1 MVGTDSRA
9 DGGIFLRNISVD
21 EFDAVYDIM
30 ENSFPDDEYRSY
42 CGQKMLFS
50 KPEYDIYV
58 VDGDDSTIRAF
69 VSVWDFDNFAYIEH
83 LAVNPAFRNAGIGA
97 SILAAVKE
105 KAGKRIC
112 LEVELPEN
120 DIARRRIGFYTR
132 NGFSLNEYHY
142 IQPPM
147 SAGKN
152 PVPLLIMTTG
162 GAVDEKKFEY
172 IKDKLYEKVYNVHQ

>member
-9 DGGIFLRNISVD
+9 DGGIFLINISVD

-58 VDGDDSTIRAF
+58 VDGDDSTLRAF

-83 LAVNPAFRNAGIGA
+83 LAVNPACRNAGIGA

-152 PVPLLIMTTG
+152 PVPLLIMTTD
-162 GAVDEKKFEY
+162 GAVDEKEFEY
-172 IKDKLYEKVYNVHQ
+172 IKDKLYQ

>member
-58 VDGDDSTIRAF
+58 VDGDDSTLRAF
-69 VSVWDFDNFAYIEH
+69 V
-83 LAVNPAFRNAGIGA
+83 PA
-97 SILAAVKE
+97 
-105 KAGKRIC
+105 
-112 LEVELPEN
+112 
-120 DIARRRIGFYTR
+120 
-132 NGFSLNEYHY
+132 
-142 IQPPM
+142 
-147 SAGKN
+147 
-152 PVPLLIMTTG
+152 
-162 GAVDEKKFEY
+162 
-172 IKDKLYEKVYNVHQ
+172 

>member
-58 VDGDDSTIRAF
+58 VDGDDSTLRAF
-69 VSVWDFDNFAYIEH
+69 VSVWDFDNFAYIDH
-83 LAVNPAFRNAGIGA
+83 LAVNHACRNAGIGA

-152 PVPLLIMTTG
+152 PVPLLIMTTD
-162 GAVDEKKFEY
+162 GAVDEKEFEY

>member
-58 VDGDDSTIRAF
+58 VDGDDSTLRAF

-83 LAVNPAFRNAGIGA
+83 LAVNPACRNAGIGA

-105 KAGKRIC
+105 KVGKRIC

-172 IKDKLYEKVYNVHQ
+172 IKDKLYEKVYNVNQ

>member
-30 ENSFPDDEYRSY
+30 ENSFPNDEYRSY

>member
-58 VDGDDSTIRAF
+58 VDGDDSTLRAF

-120 DIARRRIGFYTR
+120 DIACRRIGFYTR

>member
-1 MVGTDSRA
+1 MVGIDSRA
-9 DGGIFLRNISVD
+9 DAGIFLRNISVD

-30 ENSFPDDEYRSY
+30 EKSFPEDEYRSY
-42 CGQKMLFS
+42 DEQKMLFS
-50 KPEYDIYV
+50 KSEYDIYV
-58 VDGDDSTIRAF
+58 VDGDDSTLRAF

-152 PVPLLIMTTG
+152 PVPLLIMTTD

-172 IKDKLYEKVYNVHQ
+172 IKDKLYEKVYNVNQ

>member
-50 KPEYDIYV
+50 NPEYDIYV
-58 VDGDDSTIRAF
+58 VDGDDSTLRAF

>member
-58 VDGDDSTIRAF
+58 VDGDDSTLRAF

-83 LAVNPAFRNAGIGA
+83 LAVNPARRTAGIGA

>member
-58 VDGDDSTIRAF
+58 VDGDDSTLRAF

-172 IKDKLYEKVYNVHQ
+172 IKDKRYEKVYNVHQ

>member
-1 MVGTDSRA
+1 MVGTYGRA
-9 DGGIFLRNISVD
+9 DGGIVLRNISVD

-30 ENSFPDDEYRSY
+30 EKSFPEDEYRSY
-42 CGQKMLFS
+42 DEQKMLFS
-50 KPEYDIYV
+50 KSEYDIYV
-58 VDGDDSTIRAF
+58 VDGDDSTLKAF
-69 VSVWDFDNFAYIEH
+69 VAVWGFDDFAFIEH
-83 LAVNPAFRNAGIGA
+83 LAVNPACRNAGIGA

-105 KAGKRIC
+105 KTGKRIC

-132 NGFSLNEYHY
+132 NGFSLNEYNY

-152 PVPLLIMTTG
+152 PVPLFIMTTD
-162 GAVDEKKFEY
+162 GAVEERRFEY
-172 IKDKLYEKVYNVHQ
+172 IKDKLYEKVYNVHR

>member
-9 DGGIFLRNISVD
+9 DGGIFLRNTSVD

-30 ENSFPDDEYRSY
+30 ENSFPDHEYRSY

-58 VDGDDSTIRAF
+58 VDGDDSTLRAF

-83 LAVNPAFRNAGIGA
+83 LAVNPACRNAGIGA

-152 PVPLLIMTTG
+152 PVPLLIMTTD
-162 GAVDEKKFEY
+162 GAVDEKEFEY